1 MAHTRYIIMICLT
14 LLAFPQLVLASKTHV
29 VRKSESLN
37 SVARKYHVSVD
48 ELKAVNNLTGAHVI
62 RGARLIIPSHANA
75 RLKKNKLVEKSQT
88 YKVAKGDSLTRIAKK
103 TGIKMS
109 DLRRLNGLKGN
120 KVKPGQVLALRDTP
134 PPVADESPRLPTV
147 ANRLELIN
155 RDLLNEQ
162 EFSDSLAELTDIEAD
177 RPVDLAK
184 KLEDNGSGISKLK
197 KTAYSFLGA
206 RYRFGGNSRNSL
218 DCSSFV
224 QQVFREQKVSLPR
237 TAREQFHVGAE
248 VVRGDL
254 RKGDLVF
261 FQTYA
266 NFPSHVGIYLGN
278 RKMIHASSRD
288 HRVVISSMDTP
299 YYISRFLGARRIESV
314 IAADNINFNELLQGV
329 EEESESDA
337 QNNDLMGISLNIN
350 N

>member
-134 PPVADESPRLPTV
+134 PVADESPRLPTV

-184 KLEDNGSGISKLK
+184 KLED
-197 KTAYSFLGA
+197 
-206 RYRFGGNSRNSL
+206 
-218 DCSSFV
+218 
-224 QQVFREQKVSLPR
+224 
-237 TAREQFHVGAE
+237 
-248 VVRGDL
+248 
-254 RKGDLVF
+254 KG
-261 FQTYA
+261 
-266 NFPSHVGIYLGN
+266 
-278 RKMIHASSRD
+278 
-288 HRVVISSMDTP
+288 
-299 YYISRFLGARRIESV
+299 
-314 IAADNINFNELLQGV
+314 
-329 EEESESDA
+329 
-337 QNNDLMGISLNIN
+337 
-350 N
+350 